1 MLSKSQDPISG
12 DLQVK
17 GDSVFK
23 RYWNKPDV
31 TAKSFTSDGWFKTG
45 NKKESRINYN
55 KIRFISEFNS
65 TLNFLQ
71 QNESFY
77 FQETLLNMKM
87 EYTKSSVALP

>member
-1 MLSKSQDPISG
+1 MEVRITKPESQGGNDTSVLAYGTSKKTHVVSNSQEPISG

-45 NKKESRINYN
+45 TKNDIDHY
-55 KIRFISEFNS
+55 
-65 TLNFLQ
+65 NFLG
-71 QNESFY
+71 
-77 FQETLLNMKM
+77 
-87 EYTKSSVALP
+87 